1 MGRIVGFSS
10 NHTRVQVVSV
20 GASGLINFD
29 HTTLFAP
36 FLRSEEYP
44 SSTFSALRSVHDA
57 ASNKIP
63 LVIKYPF
70 DQNVTRDS
78 MYAFGQNGPSSC
90 NSTARAGKRPWNP
103 KEPKMIARKQL
114 LTIALILGCL
124 GLIGVFAISTNTSG
138 IIFLPR

>member
-90 NSTARAGKRPWNP
+90 NSTARAL
-103 KEPKMIARKQL
+103 A
-114 LTIALILGCL
+114 TIAALVSGPNPAGSLV
-124 GLIGVFAISTNTSG
+124 GVVLFFEPAA
-138 IIFLPR
+138 LPEIAAAVGA